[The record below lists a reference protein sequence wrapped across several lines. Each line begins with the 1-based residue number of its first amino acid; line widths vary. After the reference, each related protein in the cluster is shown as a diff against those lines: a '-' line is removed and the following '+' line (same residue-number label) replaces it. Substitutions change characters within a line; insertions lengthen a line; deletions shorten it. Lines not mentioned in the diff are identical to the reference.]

1 MAMAQGYTKE
11 QVDSILDNFE
21 ASDLIDQKTKGLLR
35 YAEKITRTP
44 HDITKED
51 ITALKELGLND
62 TEILEGVYVA
72 SAFNMIDRLADAL
85 GTPVDNFVESMRK
98 G

>member
-11 QVDSILDNFE
+11 QVESILDDFE
-21 ASDLIDQKTKGLLR
+21 NSDLIDQKTKGLLR
-35 YAEKITRTP
+35 YAEKITRKP
-44 HDITKED
+44 HEITQED
-51 ITALKELGLND
+51 ITELKELGLD
-62 TEILEGVYVA
+62 DAEILEGAYVA

-85 GTPVDNFVESMRK
+85 GTPVDNFVESMTK

>member
-35 YAEKITRTP
+35 YAEKITRKP
-44 HDITKED
+44 HEITKED
-51 ITALKELGLND
+51 ITELKELGLDD
-62 TEILEGVYVA
+62 TEILEGAYVA

-85 GTPVDNFVESMRK
+85 GTPVDNFVESMTK